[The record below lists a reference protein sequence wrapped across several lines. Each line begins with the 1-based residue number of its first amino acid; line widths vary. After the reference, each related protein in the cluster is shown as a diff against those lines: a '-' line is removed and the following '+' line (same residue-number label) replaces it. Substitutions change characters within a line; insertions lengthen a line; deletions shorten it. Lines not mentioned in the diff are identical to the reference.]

1 MTTGAFVNTGML
13 GVNVAAL
20 GSTVP
25 EWQIGSRVEL
35 SDGSEWIYVKAS
47 ASALIYDA
55 LAIIDSSTCQ
65 PITSTLGLRG
75 VAVGIAQ
82 QALTSGS
89 HYWVLTAN
97 PTPPTAPSGVPDS
110 TDNYKV
116 KVLASCAVDA
126 KLATTSTAGV
136 LDDTTAGSV
145 LRLDGIVLTDTN
157 TASVSSA
164 RTFRTAISGITWG
177 AV

>member
-1 MTTGAFVNTGML
+1 MTTAAYCNNGTL
-13 GVNVAAL
+13 GVDVAAT
-20 GSTVP
+20 GVTTPAWTV
-25 EWQIGSRVEL
+25 GKRVTL
-35 SDGSEWIYVKAS
+35 SDGSTWIYVKAS
-47 ASALIYDA
+47 ATCTQYDA
-55 LAIIDSSTCQ
+55 VAIIDSSTCQ
-65 PITSTLGLRG
+65 PITSTIGLRG
-75 VAVGIAQ
+75 VAVGICQ

-89 HYWVLTAN
+89 YYWVLTSN

-116 KVLASCAVDA
+116 RVLASCAVDA
-126 KLATTSTAGV
+126 KLATTATAGA
-136 LDDTTAGSV
+136 LDDTTAGTV

-164 RTFRTAISGITWG
+164 RTFRTAVAGITWG

>member
-1 MTTGAFVNTGML
+1 MTTGAFVNDGRI
-13 GVNVAAL
+13 GVNVAAT
-20 GSTVP
+20 GATTP
-25 EWQIGSRVEL
+25 EWQIGTRVRM

-47 ASALIYDA
+47 ATALIYDA
-55 LAIIDSSTCQ
+55 LAIIDNATCQ

-97 PTPPTAPSGVPDS
+97 PTPPTAPAGVPDS

-126 KLATTSTAGV
+126 KLATTATAGV
-136 LDDTTAGSV
+136 LDDTTAGTV
-145 LRLDGIVLTDTN
+145 CRMNGIVLTDTN

-164 RTFRTAISGITWG
+164 RTFRTAVSGITWD

>member
-1 MTTGAFVNTGML
+1 MTTGAYANNGQL
-13 GVNVAAL
+13 GIAVGEAGTTAPLFPV
-20 GSTVP
+20 GT
-25 EWQIGSRVEL
+25 RVTL
-35 SDGSEWIYVKAS
+35 SDGSTWIYVKAS
-47 ASALIYDA
+47 ATALIYDA

-89 HYWVLTAN
+89 YYWVLTAN

-126 KLATTSTAGV
+126 KLATTATAGV
-136 LDDTTAGSV
+136 LDDTTAGTV

-164 RTFRTAISGITWG
+164 RTFRTAVSGITWG